1 MDKPEFF
8 HKGNTTVKPESQI
21 KNRDLTKLMGSNETA
36 AAATWQQVA
45 LQNGQ
50 RGGMMVAL
58 IALMIPLGINTNPF

>member
-1 MDKPEFF
+1 MDKPDFF

-36 AAATWQQVA
+36 AAATWWQVA

-50 RGGMMVAL
+50 RGGMMAL

>member
-1 MDKPEFF
+1 MDKPDFF
-8 HKGNTTVKPESQI
+8 HKGNTTVTSQNFKI

-36 AAATWQQVA
+36 AAATWWQVA

-50 RGGMMVAL
+50 RGGMMAL

>member
-1 MDKPEFF
+1 MDKSEFF
-8 HKGNTTVKPESQI
+8 YKGNTTVKQSESQI

-36 AAATWQQVA
+36 AAATWWQVA

-50 RGGMMVAL
+50 RGGMMAL

>member
-36 AAATWQQVA
+36 AATWWQVA

-50 RGGMMVAL
+50 RGGMMAL